1 MNKKR
6 TEEALMRAKVI
17 NVLSVGLLAGMLL
30 SASQSFAETRWQQHH
45 PRRVEVNGRLQ
56 DQYRRIDAGLSDHEL
71 TRGEAQQL
79 RAEDR
84 GVLTQER
91 IDASGDHSHLTK
103 LEQRQLNREEN
114 AISGQI
120 RSDRVAGD

>member
-1 MNKKR
+1 MK
-6 TEEALMRAKVI
+6 AKVI
-17 NVLSVGLLAGMLL
+17 NVLSVGLLAGALL
-30 SASQSFAETRWQQHH
+30 SSSQAFAETRWQHQHPH
-45 PRRVEVNGRLQ
+45 RVEVNDRLRNQ
-56 DQYRRIDAGLSDHEL
+56 NRRIDAGLHDHEL

-91 IDASGDHSHLTK
+91 IDAAGDHSHLK
-103 LEQRQLNREEN
+103 GAEQRQLNVEEN

-120 RSDRVAGD
+120 RSDRVAGE